1 MNSSKKY
8 IKFFSDGYYFP
19 SYISPFRHNII
30 NIRNGCIASIVILYL
45 MTQVPASICK
55 HLQLSIAN
63 LASLVNISTPV
74 LKKISFEWSW
84 QLPVFSVSCAFC
96 WSTGLTEKNLF
107 MQMNARAEIHT
118 NGALE
123 IKSVESFLV
132 TGKKVAEQ
140 DFYYL
145 TKICQNSR
153 NSKCLSFC
161 GFMLSV
167 YCSDVSRPLN
177 GVKSQTFI
185 PN

>member
-1 MNSSKKY
+1 
-8 IKFFSDGYYFP
+8 
-19 SYISPFRHNII
+19 
-30 NIRNGCIASIVILYL
+30 

-63 LASLVNISTPV
+63 LAFLVNISTPV

-84 QLPVFSVSCAFC
+84 QLPVFSVSCVFC